1 MIRRGYMN
9 KKGHIGTLLLVFGAL
24 VLVVFALYSMIS
36 FNSDL
41 SKKKAELRASSDFAE
56 ASHKFVLKGFEDI
69 LGKSISDS
77 KSSSEFEKSFN
88 TSLKKYASEKRESG
102 LNTNIYAKMVLGDYS
117 LILKDGKYELMI
129 FDVFENYNMN
139 NNEVRYSYSLKVIFD
154 KNKVYLLEE
163 VYKVD

>member
-1 MIRRGYMN
+1 MN

-88 TSLKKYASEKRESG
+88 TYLKKYASEKRESG
-102 LNTNIYAKMVLGDYS
+102 LSNNLYAKLSLGDYS
-117 LILKDGKYELMI
+117 LTLKDGKYELI
-129 FDVFENYNMN
+129 VSEVSENYNLD
-139 NNEVRYSYSLKVIFD
+139 NNEVTYAYSLKAIFD
-154 KNKVYLLEE
+154 KTKVNS
-163 VYKVD
+163 VKVIE